1 MTLDEAINHCE
12 EVAEKQEITA
22 KSNLIEIDKIKA
34 DGILRLYDADA
45 YESCM
50 KCASEHR
57 QLAEWLRELKESRI
71 VLDILGQFLADT
83 GTDVCC
89 EDLTMIDDYCEKY
102 CDNQKPL
109 CWYRWAKM
117 KAGEVNADDGEE

>member
-1 MTLDEAINHCE
+1 MIDSLETAIKHCE
-12 EVAEKQEITA
+12 EVAEYMENKEGYAFTDITYA
-22 KSNLIEIDKIKA
+22 E
-34 DGILRLYDADA
+34 Y
-45 YESCM
+45 
-50 KCASEHR
+50 ASEQR

-83 GTDVCC
+83 GIDVCC
-89 EDLTMIDDYCEKY
+89 EDLPMIDDYCEKN

-117 KAGEVNADDGEE
+117 KAREVNADDD